1 MKLLFFYTSQRHKFM
16 HSVRNVATQ
25 EQANVF
31 VCLTLLCFIYK
42 SKVSKFYVQTF
53 DFQVSLNTLSKAK
66 PIILN
71 AMMLNIYDHFNFF
84 PVVSSCSSSMLI

>member
-1 MKLLFFYTSQRHKFM
+1 MVIWSTEIKFPIVVKLLFFYTSQRHKFM

-53 DFQVSLNTLSKAK
+53 DFQVSLNTR
-66 PIILN
+66 
-71 AMMLNIYDHFNFF
+71 
-84 PVVSSCSSSMLI
+84 

>member
-1 MKLLFFYTSQRHKFM
+1 M

-31 VCLTLLCFIYK
+31 VCLTLLYK

-53 DFQVSLNTLSKAK
+53 DFQVSLNTRSKAK
-66 PIILN
+66 AIILN
-71 AMMLNIYDHFNFF
+71 TMMLNIYDHFNFF
-84 PVVSSCSSSMLI
+84 SCCSIMF